1 MTNPSTGVW
10 KIPLFAAFGVL
21 VMASSAF
28 VAEEPQFASK
38 IGDNVEPMQ
47 MVTTN
52 RLDILST

>member
-28 VAEEPQFASK
+28 VAEEPQFGEIVK
-38 IGDNVEPMQ
+38 DRIKDRYCEQ
-47 MVTTN
+47 
-52 RLDILST
+52 R